1 MTREEKLW
9 TMRMQDLKAVADKL
23 GIKINTKAAKSLA
36 IEKILAA
43 EEMNKQDN
51 KETAKQEKVAEKT
64 LKDQYTKKKEIVP
77 EKIKTKNEF
86 LNAVG
91 DILDGKATVA
101 PAPKLVPMPGTEDP
115 NWGKKAAGEKPER
128 KRGALIEYKGKAQ
141 NICAWAKELGVSANT
156 LYGRIYKLGWPVEK
170 AFEGK

>member
-9 TMRMQDLKAVADKL
+9 TMRMQDLKVVADKL

-43 EEMNKQDN
+43 EEMNKQNEKELAKEEKEN
-51 KETAKQEKVAEKT
+51 K
-64 LKDQYTKKKEIVP
+64 
-77 EKIKTKNEF
+77 KIIEES
-86 LNAVG
+86 
-91 DILDGKATVA
+91 
-101 PAPKLVPMPGTEDP
+101 KLVPMPGIEKLTDL
-115 NWGKKAAGEKPER
+115 KAEVSAKPER